1 MLDSIV
7 LAKLFKVEGACPVR
21 AVEEICCEVRN
32 EEAKGGGKVEGL
44 VDGGL
49 EIAEGDVA
57 AVVG

>member
-21 AVEEICCEVRN
+21 AVEEVCCEVRN

-44 VDGGL
+44 MNCGL
-49 EIAEGDVA
+49 EVAEGDVA
-57 AVVG
+57 AIVR